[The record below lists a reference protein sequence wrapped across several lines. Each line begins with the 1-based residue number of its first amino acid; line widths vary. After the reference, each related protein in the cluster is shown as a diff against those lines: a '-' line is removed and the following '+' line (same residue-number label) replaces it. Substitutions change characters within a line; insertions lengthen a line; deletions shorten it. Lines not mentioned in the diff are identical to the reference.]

1 MNKSYFN
8 RKLMNGWLFILP
20 ILLLVCFAFSISVY
34 AQSAG
39 PTEINKSIQLI
50 NPRPV
55 FSLKLQLDKGDS
67 ASYVPGE
74 RMTLSFKSTKD
85 AYVTIYQYDPE
96 GRVKIIFPN
105 QSNSHDFVRAEHL
118 YQVERLILP
127 LDSGFGPGYIQAF
140 ATTRPLLMVRDN
152 RYPDILAQEF
162 PVISFSLGDFTIDL
176 RNLLHQQ
183 PPENWVSSN
192 ILEYQVVQPRYVSE
206 KVGSVMAISFPQGA
220 EVYLDNEYYG
230 ISPKRI
236 EDIQTGQ
243 HLLEFVMPGYE
254 IWSKTITVSSNNTT
268 QVEAHLVPVEEVYGE
283 ISLTCDMPNASVFV
297 DGIEI
302 GKTTAPKGTFIISNI
317 EEGYHELTV
326 MKPGSKEYRTWTQTV
341 KVLGGET
348 LPIYVSLS
356 KSNF

>member
-8 RKLMNGWLFILP
+8 RKLMNRWLFILP

-34 AQSAG
+34 AQSPG
-39 PTEINKSIQLI
+39 QTEFKKNIQLI

-55 FSLKLQLDKGDS
+55 FSLRLRLEKGDS

-74 RMTLSFKSTKD
+74 RMALSFESTKD
-85 AYVTIYQYDPE
+85 AYVTIYQYDSE
-96 GRVKIIFPN
+96 GRVIIIFPN
-105 QSNSHDFVRAEHL
+105 QSNPHNFVRGEQL
-118 YQVERLILP
+118 YQVEGMILS
-127 LDSGFGPGYIQAF
+127 LDSAFGPGYIQAF

-162 PVISFSLGDFTIDL
+162 PVISFKLGDFTISL
-176 RNLLHQQ
+176 RSLFNQQ
-183 PPENWVSSN
+183 RPENWVSSN
-192 ILEYQVVQPRYVSE
+192 ILEYQVVRPHYVSE
-206 KVGSVMAISFPQGA
+206 RVGRVMAISFPRGA
-220 EVYLDNEYYG
+220 EVYLDHGYQG
-230 ISPKRI
+230 MSPKRI
-236 EDIQTGQ
+236 EDVQTGQ
-243 HLLEFVMPGYE
+243 HLLSFVMPGYE

-268 QVEAHLVPVEEVYGE
+268 QVEAHLVPGEEVYGE

-348 LPIYVSLS
+348 LPVYVSL
-356 KSNF
+356 KKYK

>member
-1 MNKSYFN
+1 MKTSHYYRKSIK
-8 RKLMNGWLFILP
+8 RWWFILS
-20 ILLLVCFAFSISVY
+20 ILLLVCFAFVISVY

-39 PTEINKSIQLI
+39 QTEFKKSIQLI
-50 NPRPV
+50 NPHPV
-55 FSLKLQLDKGDS
+55 FSLRLRLEKGDS

-74 RMTLSFKSTKD
+74 RMALSFESTKD
-85 AYVTIYQYDPE
+85 AYVTIYQYDSE
-96 GRVKIIFPN
+96 GRVIIIFPN
-105 QSNSHDFVRAEHL
+105 QSNPHNFVREEQL
-118 YQVERLILP
+118 YQVEGMILP
-127 LDSGFGPGYIQAF
+127 LDSAFGPGYIQAF

-152 RYPDILAQEF
+152 RYPDILAKEF
-162 PVISFSLGDFTIDL
+162 PVISFKLGDFSINL
-176 RNLLHQQ
+176 RGLLNQQ

-192 ILEYQVVQPRYVSE
+192 ILEYQVVRPHYVSE
-206 KVGSVMAISFPQGA
+206 RVGRVMAISFPRGA
-220 EVYLDNEYYG
+220 EVYLDHEYQG
-230 ISPKRI
+230 VSPKRI

-254 IWSKTITVSSNNTT
+254 IWSKTITVSRNRTT
-268 QVEAHLVPVEEVYGE
+268 QAEANLVQVEYYGE

-348 LPIYVSLS
+348 LPVYVSL
-356 KSNF
+356 KKYK